1 MIFKTKT
8 NNKRLTEPMRPS
20 VPVFHPTAPCLP
32 GEVVADL
39 DCEANTFAVRW
50 KGSDEGLEQYTAIAI
65 GSDRS
70 RATCNTTDTNCVIQ
84 DLKCGLNYQIV
95 MTTSSVNCGTIE
107 GSDYS
112 MHSGTCVLT
121 AEFICWWSCFL

>member
-1 MIFKTKT
+1 MCV
-8 NNKRLTEPMRPS
+8 S
-20 VPVFHPTAPCLP
+20 VPISHPTAPCLP
-32 GEVVADL
+32 GDVVADL
-39 DCEANTFAVRW
+39 DCNANTFAVRW

-70 RATCNTTDTNCVIQ
+70 RATCNTTATNCVIP

-112 MHSGTCVLT
+112 VHSGRKCCQVHLT
-121 AEFICWWSCFL
+121 EESFPMTSLQELIGKML